1 MIHYPGI
8 VIHPHVFC
16 IVPSLPRWSL
26 LPQHKFQIF
35 TFHLCHSTYASSGS
49 TLQFFCLK
57 PDLIFFKDIIS
68 SLCIWRIASWLE
80 AQGWKTPDNF
90 LFSKVWEALK
100 CTSILT
106 EHKHPVVYFHS
117 TSGGLWG
124 LLGEGNWKQLS
135 VTSEVARLCVIQL
148 IGAWD
153 PALTWQV
160 HQWVG
165 PPSPPLS
172 LGHLRVHQWFIHAIN
187 HITKH
192 W

>member
-1 MIHYPGI
+1 MQVRGHHWEEGLGLWSIVYMWNCELWSIMIHYPGI

-57 PDLIFFKDIIS
+57 PDLIFFKDIIL

-100 CTSILT
+100 CTSTIT
-106 EHKHPVVYFHS
+106 EHKHPVVCFHS
-117 TSGGLWG
+117 ISLGLWG
-124 LLGEGNWKQLS
+124 WGRETENNFVLHQRSRDS
-135 VTSEVARLCVIQL
+135 V
-148 IGAWD
+148 
-153 PALTWQV
+153 
-160 HQWVG
+160 
-165 PPSPPLS
+165 
-172 LGHLRVHQWFIHAIN
+172 
-187 HITKH
+187 
-192 W
+192 